1 MNKNYDINE
10 NKINNWIDEIESDR
24 KKLFDDIKTS
34 KSSDTIKENK
44 IYNLEKIQRSLLAYK
59 KILNREKDEKEKY

>member
-10 NKINNWIDEIESDR
+10 NKINNWIEEIESDR